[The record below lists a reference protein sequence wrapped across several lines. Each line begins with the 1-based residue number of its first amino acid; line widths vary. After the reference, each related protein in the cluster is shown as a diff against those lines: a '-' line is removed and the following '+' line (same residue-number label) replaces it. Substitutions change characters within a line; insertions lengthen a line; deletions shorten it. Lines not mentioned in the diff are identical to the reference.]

1 MSLAEFMMIN
11 STKKE
16 IDLLREFKIFLSEI
30 IIIISNSQAT
40 TYDDLQIKT
49 NLFEEAIYNSLMKI
63 KFYLQILEVKDK
75 NQTNKCEYENSLM
88 TLSFIK
94 LFEIEHLLSQISK
107 IINNDL
113 DAQLSTI
120 MDTSKIYNKDDPTEA
135 LKFINKYE
143 IITNELKINR
153 HKQAILMYNN
163 LINNILL
170 QIICVN
176 EIIKNINITFYDH
189 FN

>member
-1 MSLAEFMMIN
+1 MSLSEFMIIN

-16 IDLLREFKIFLSEI
+16 IDLLRDFKIFLNEI

-94 LFEIEHLLSQISK
+94 LFEIEHLLSQINK

-120 MDTSKIYNKDDPTEA
+120 MNISKIYKDEPNEA

-143 IITNELKINR
+143 IISDELKINR